1 MMSKGWNS
9 SYVGS
14 FHRDPNQDRRLYN
27 VLHRVTVAFSL
38 SAPGLRGSQAMTF
51 LSPLGLEVW
60 SVHSDPDLVPFDF

>member
-14 FHRDPNQDRRLYN
+14 FHRDPNQD
-27 VLHRVTVAFSL
+27 RVTVAFSL